1 MAIRFIEEELLAGS
15 PYRELPKEQ
24 LDSLKQKGTPPPA
37 NFREQYLKDLPVKKA
52 EADFIPAGEVYE
64 DVAGLKPLPVSRM
77 RKQSQ
82 GGGNLSK
89 SKVQSTIDGFDPLEN
104 QFQQMENNENPNK
117 RSRTVDTPYSAVAKI
132 GRDVLKEGEFQ
143 RKRTFNNSADQSI
156 YSENTVEEY
165 QRRSD
170 NEQRD
175 QKSADPL
182 DFVSTEKLDMLRNVV
197 FDYLSQQKEPKESDI
212 PVPNAAAKARLWR
225 EYQAW
230 KGDQFLKNNLDFVN
244 QIVPIDTPSNPNPE
258 PMFPGV

>member
-1 MAIRFIEEELLAGS
+1 MSLVFLEDINITPEQAAFS
-15 PYRELPKEQ
+15 PE
-24 LDSLKQKGTPPPA
+24 
-37 NFREQYLKDLPVKKA
+37 
-52 EADFIPAGEVYE
+52 GEVLD

-77 RKQSQ
+77 RQQSQ
-82 GGGNLSK
+82 RGGNLSK
-89 SKVQSTIDGFDPLEN
+89 TKVQNTIDSFDPLEN

-117 RSRTVDTPYSAVAKI
+117 RSSTVDTPYSAVAKI

-143 RKRTFNNSADQSI
+143 RRRTFNNSADQSI

-170 NEQRD
+170 NERRD

-197 FDYLSQQKEPKESDI
+197 FDYLSKQKEPNESDI
-212 PVPNAAAKARLWR
+212 PVPNPAAKARLWR

-230 KGDQFLKNNLDFVN
+230 KGDQSHKNNIDFVN
-244 QIVPIDTPSNPNPE
+244 QIMPIDTPSNPNPE